1 MFETKLKEKPKGAK
15 GSSIMSGE
23 INKINKLVLKTF
35 DKEKVPYAG
44 SSIDI
49 SQPDIYRYEVK
60 NHWSRNNPIVQ
71 SMSYRRPN
79 ENSGFSPRAP
89 NDLNQTFEKS
99 KFATIPK
106 KINSMENILDWKP
119 KELQRLHMINDSK
132 RLMMEKSLGNTIP
145 YKQKDIGNFAY

>member
-79 ENSGFSPRAP
+79 ENSGIQS
-89 NDLNQTFEKS
+89 KS
-99 KFATIPK
+99 AKWP
-106 KINSMENILDWKP
+106 
-119 KELQRLHMINDSK
+119 
-132 RLMMEKSLGNTIP
+132 
-145 YKQKDIGNFAY
+145 